1 MYLFYTDGDYSLKDP
16 KRFECIERDY
26 KFEGLI
32 YDYLGMKTFEDK
44 DINSCKL
51 EAKTFLE
58 DLLCEGIQVNPTH
71 YWLINTFYKAI
82 DSLIKYIEDSYN
94 QEVNT
99 TMDTDTDTD
108 TDTDIDFAIDDGEGD
123 IDIYVNN
130 EENRMVVSLFGNYE
144 GTKLVV
150 RITK

>member
-16 KRFECIERDY
+16 RRFECVARNF
-26 KFEGLI
+26 KFEGLL
-32 YDYLGMKTFEDK
+32 YDYLGLKTFEYK
-44 DINSCKL
+44 NINICKL

-82 DSLIKYIEDSYN
+82 DSLIKYIDSYN
-94 QEVNT
+94 QGVNSDT
-99 TMDTDTDTD
+99 NKTMDTDI
-108 TDTDIDFAIDDGEGD
+108 DIDFAIDDGEGD